1 MNSLLIGLVMAGSPA
16 VAAQGPFQ
24 PGYYPPAVP
33 YVAPQATPYAPAP
46 ALTLQQ
52 FAAVFRPV
60 PGLHRVVI
68 IHPKT
73 GRPVPVCFR
82 LPHGCPE
89 VNVGRRYIEFE
100 YDDIDV
106 EVKIRFRH
114 RGTVDVD
121 YDD

>member
-1 MNSLLIGLVMAGSPA
+1 MQTLFLSLALTGSPA
-16 VAAQGPFQ
+16 ATGQGPFQ
-24 PGYYPPAVP
+24 PGYYPPAAP
-33 YVAPQATPYAPAP
+33 YVLPAAAPYAPPP

-60 PGLHRVVI
+60 AGLHKVVI
-68 IHPKT
+68 IHPRT
-73 GRPVPVCFR
+73 GVPLPVCFR
-82 LPHGCPE
+82 LPPGCPE

-100 YDDIDV
+100 YDDIGV
-106 EVKIRFRH
+106 EVEIRFRH